1 MSIYQS
7 VIKPAFQ
14 TEHCSYVR
22 LPKESSAFFF
32 WTKAWNTFLELFSRR
47 SRWHLEQCRIIS
59 NMLPYFKWMPS
70 RFLIHHNC
78 IWLQILS
85 EATKL
90 NIQGVVGQL
99 APLAEST
106 SGSNLIGCM
115 LTFVKKCCKP
125 TECLLLVTAHQ
136 PQQKVLRLFKGIHLF
151 SAAENPTKPLPCS
164 NGCQIHVADIWT
176 DVAFSILKVIQCI

>member
-1 MSIYQS
+1 MWGCPRSQVHS
-7 VIKPAFQ
+7 FSERGHG
-14 TEHCSYVR
+14 THF
-22 LPKESSAFFF
+22 LNSSLEDPGEI
-32 WTKAWNTFLELFSRR
+32 WNSAG
-47 SRWHLEQCRIIS
+47 S

-70 RFLIHHNC
+70 RFLIHHHC

-115 LTFVKKCCKP
+115 LTFFKECCKP

-136 PQQKVLRLFKGIHLF
+136 PQQGVLRLFKGIHLF